1 MFCNKCGKEIP
12 DNSSFCQFCGNK
24 IEFIEQEEN
33 KNDDFVSSLP
43 STTFGEYTDARKK
56 AVSLTLTAGIIGLLF
71 SLMVLI
77 FGFNFATIVLA
88 VLLMV
93 FLTMRTAA
101 YKKSEVTQEDI
112 DAFYNHYRAK
122 IKNFDEKPEGYKQNF
137 RFQSP
142 EACTGI
148 NRINVYLTP
157 AKKKGL
163 LALVTAMYIAASFSL
178 AFGVAGVASGM
189 CGFGM
194 NIDGTYIQTAPAYQ
208 GNNSIQVG
216 KTAYKVEGK
225 EIYYCGSY
233 ENGGGVWSGPFN
245 YHRFGN
251 KVTFRFTGGGYD
263 RDITLYFTNFG
274 NDISEDRFGFSVA
287 FKRGK

>member
-1 MFCNKCGKEIP
+1 M
-12 DNSSFCQFCGNK
+12 
-24 IEFIEQEEN
+24 EQKEEN
-33 KNDDFVSSLP
+33 HEFKQTTP
-43 STTFGEYTDARKK
+43 SVEFGEYTDARKK
-56 AVSLTLTAGIIGLLF
+56 AVTLTLTAGIIGLLF
-71 SLMVLI
+71 LLMVLI
-77 FGFNFATIVLA
+77 FGFNFATIILA

-112 DAFYNHYRAK
+112 DAFYNHYREK

-142 EACTGI
+142 EACTGV

-163 LALVTAMYIAASFSL
+163 LALVTAMYIVGAFSL
-178 AFGVAGVASGM
+178 AFGVACIATGM
-189 CGFGM
+189 NGFGM
-194 NIDGTYIQTAPAYQ
+194 NIDGTYIQTAPTYQ
-208 GNNSIQVG
+208 GNNTIQVG
-216 KTAYKVEGK
+216 KNAYKVEGK

-251 KVTFRFTGGGYD
+251 KVTFRFTGGGFD

-274 NDISEDRFGFSVA
+274 NDIATDRFGFNVVY
-287 FKRGK
+287 KRGK

>member
-1 MFCNKCGKEIP
+1 MFCSKCGKEIP
-12 DNSSFCQFCGNK
+12 DNSSFCQFWGNK
-24 IEFIEQEEN
+24 IEFVEQKEEN
-33 KNDDFVSSLP
+33 HEFKQTTP
-43 STTFGEYTDARKK
+43 SVEFGEYTDARKK
-56 AVSLTLTAGIIGLLF
+56 AVTLTLTAGIIGLLF
-71 SLMVLI
+71 LLMVLI
-77 FGFNFATIVLA
+77 FGFNFATIILA

-112 DAFYNHYRAK
+112 DAFYNHYREK

-142 EACTGI
+142 EACTGV

-163 LALVTAMYIAASFSL
+163 LALVTAMYIVGAFSL
-178 AFGVAGVASGM
+178 AFGVACIATGM
-189 CGFGM
+189 NGFGM
-194 NIDGTYIQTAPAYQ
+194 NIDGTYIQTAPTYQ
-208 GNNSIQVG
+208 GNNTIQVG
-216 KTAYKVEGK
+216 KNAYKVEGK

-251 KVTFRFTGGGYD
+251 KVTFRFTGGGFD

-274 NDISEDRFGFSVA
+274 NDIATDRFGFNVVY
-287 FKRGK
+287 KRGK

>member
-56 AVSLTLTAGIIGLLF
+56 AVSLTLTAGIVGLLF
-71 SLMVLI
+71 LLMVLI
-77 FGFNFATIVLA
+77 FGFNIATIVLA
-88 VLLMV
+88 VVLIV
-93 FLTMRTAA
+93 FITMRASA

-112 DAFYNHYRAK
+112 DAFYNHYREK

-142 EACTGI
+142 EACTGV

-163 LALVTAMYIAASFSL
+163 LALVTAMYIVATFSL
-178 AFGVAGVASGM
+178 AFGVAGIASGM

-194 NIDGTYIQTAPAYQ
+194 NIDGIYIQSTAAYQ

-216 KTAYKVEGK
+216 KTAYKVEGDD
-225 EIYYCGSY
+225 IYYAGY
-233 ENGGGVWSGPFN
+233 YDGANTAWSGP
-245 YHRFGN
+245 YSYQRFGN
-251 KVTFRFTGGGYD
+251 KVTYRFTGGGMD
-263 RDITLYFTNFG
+263 RNMTLYFTNFG
-274 NDISEDRFGFSVA
+274 NDISEDRFGFSVVY
-287 FKRGK
+287 KRGK